1 MSISCIVTGGAG
13 FIGSHVASLL
23 INHGHQVTI
32 VDDLS
37 AGSRQNV
44 PASATLIDQPLEEV
58 DSNIFSDVDVV
69 FHLAS
74 ISGEAVS
81 LFAPSACFSRNVAA
95 AHNLLLNSLRF
106 GVRRIVFTSSMAV
119 YGNRQRPPFSED
131 DLCDPTDPY
140 GLSKFTIEKLLRM
153 YGEHSQ
159 LEWTILRLHNVYGPN
174 MNLTDP
180 YRGVIS
186 IFLNRL
192 LRGEPPVLY
201 GDGNQLRAFTYVDD
215 VVPCIARAGFSKECN
230 KQIMNLGSGKKTRL
244 LDLSTILCDSTGY
257 TEEPLYLPQR
267 PGEAK
272 DAYTTTEKSERL
284 LGFKDETSLR
294 DGLSRTLDWARKQ
307 EVCSF
312 NYGLLDIELDL
323 DDSLPTP
330 WRDRIL

>member
-1 MSISCIVTGGAG
+1 MVKCLITGGAG
-13 FIGSHVASLL
+13 FIGSHLTSLL
-23 INHGHQVTI
+23 LNQGHQVI
-32 VDDLS
+32 IIDDLS
-37 AGSRQNV
+37 SGSKRNV
-44 PASATLIDQPLEEV
+44 PVSSVLIDQPLEEV
-58 DSNIFSDVDVV
+58 DSNIFSGVDVV

-140 GLSKFTIEKLLRM
+140 GLSKFTIEKLLQM

-174 MNLTDP
+174 MNLSDP

-192 LRGEPPVLY
+192 LREKSPVLY

-230 KQIMNLGSGKKTRL
+230 KQIVNLGSGKKTRL
-244 LDLSTILCDSTGY
+244 LDLSTILCDLTGY
-257 TEEPLYLPQR
+257 TEEPLYLPPR

-272 DAYTTTEKSERL
+272 NAYTTTEKSERL
-284 LGFKDETSLR
+284 IGFKDKTLLR
-294 DGLSRTLDWARKQ
+294 DGLLCTLDWAKKQ
-307 EVCSF
+307 EISSF
-312 NYGLLDIELDL
+312 NYGSMDIELDL
-323 DDSLPTP
+323 DGSIPIP
-330 WRDRIL
+330 WRDRTL